1 MRSDGWPLSGPTS
14 STTPTDVLDL
24 LVTILQIY
32 FYAVLAWVI
41 LSWIQVSSTHP
52 LGRVQVFLDR
62 IIYPVI
68 LPIRRVIP
76 PVRLGAGA
84 LDLSPIVLLVGLR
97 ILMGVLS

>member
-1 MRSDGWPLSGPTS
+1 MLALIAT
-14 STTPTDVLDL
+14 L
-24 LVTILQIY
+24 LEIY
-32 FYAVLAWVI
+32 FYAVLIWVI

-52 LGRVQVFLDR
+52 LGRVQIFLDR

-84 LDLSPIVLLVGLR
+84 LDLSPIVLLVVLR
-97 ILMGVLS
+97 ILIRLLR